1 MIEIKNLT
9 KFYGRNAAVKNLSFT
24 VNDNEILG
32 FLGPNGAGKSTT
44 MNIITGFLP
53 STSGTVAI
61 NGLDIAENPSEAKK
75 LIGYLPEIPPV
86 YLDMKV
92 KEYLK
97 FAAGIKGVK
106 RSERNQQVESAME
119 KLKIKDVEKR
129 LIRNLSKGY
138 RQRVGFAQ
146 ALLGDPKYLILDE
159 PTVGLDPNQVIEVR
173 NLIKSLKK
181 DHTII
186 LSSHILAEIQAVC
199 ERVVIISHGEI
210 RAVDSIK
217 NLEDS
222 LGTSTVL
229 IMKIEGDKD
238 AVSEC
243 IKKVSGVTGINDISF
258 EETGIYTYKI
268 EIEKDD
274 VRKNIMT
281 ALIKKDFVID
291 EVKSEKPDLEEV
303 FVKLTAQAPR
313 KKGLKDLLDE
323 MDSNNPYY
331 NDISDSSEKEDE

>member
-9 KFYGRNAAVKNLSFT
+9 KFYGHNAAVKNLSFT

-44 MNIITGFLP
+44 MNIITGYLP
-53 STSGTVAI
+53 STSGTVLI

-75 LIGYLPEIPPV
+75 MIGYLPEIPPV

-92 KEYLK
+92 YEYLK
-97 FAAGIKGVK
+97 FVAGIKGVK
-106 RSERNQQVESAME
+106 RSERNEQVESAME

-146 ALLGDPKYLILDE
+146 ALIGNPKYLVLDE

-199 ERVVIISHGEI
+199 ERVAIISHGEI

-217 NLEDS
+217 NLENS
-222 LGTSTVL
+222 MGTSTIL
-229 IMKIEGDKD
+229 IMKIEGDKN

-243 IKKVSGVTGINDISF
+243 ITNVSGVSGIIDTESD
-258 EETGIYTYKI
+258 ESGAYTYKV
-268 EIEKDD
+268 EIENDD
-274 VRKNIMT
+274 VRKTIMSD
-281 ALIKKDFVID
+281 LIKKDFVID
-291 EVKSEKPDLEEV
+291 EVKSEKPNLEEV
-303 FVKLTAQAPR
+303 FVKLTAQAPK
-313 KKGLKDLLDE
+313 KKGLKDLLEE
-323 MDSNNPYY
+323 MDAENPYY
-331 NDISDSSEKEDE
+331 SDVPENSDKEDE

>member
-53 STSGTVAI
+53 STSGTVTI
-61 NGLDIAENPSEAKK
+61 NGLDISENPSEAKK
-75 LIGYLPEIPPV
+75 MIGYLPEIPPV

-97 FAAGIKGVK
+97 FVAGIKGVK
-106 RSERNQQVESAME
+106 RNERNQQVESAME

-217 NLEDS
+217 NLENS

-229 IMKIEGDKD
+229 IMKIEGGKD
-238 AVSEC
+238 DVSEC
-243 IKKVSGVTGINDISF
+243 IKKVPGVSDINAITF
-258 EETGIYTYKI
+258 EEPEIYTYKI
-268 EIEKDD
+268 EIEKDE

-303 FVKLTAQAPR
+303 FVKLTAQAPK
-313 KKGLKDLLDE
+313 KKGLKDLLNE
-323 MDSNNPYY
+323 MDSDNPYY
-331 NDISDSSEKEDE
+331 SEDFSEKEDE